1 MALPFV
7 DRSSS
12 SLPID
17 IVGPSSWQ
25 KWLKAQDASRRAW
38 LESTGV
44 AGKAG
49 DFAVLP
55 GADGKVAGA
64 VLVLSTRPS
73 LWDFGSLAIRLP
85 AGTWHLASDTAPVS
99 PTDAAVAIG
108 LGTWRF
114 ERYRSKKANPSLAR
128 VVWPAGADKARAT
141 AAIEAISMARD
152 LITTPSSDMG
162 PAELAAAAQLLA
174 KKHKAKIKVIVGD
187 DLLKQN
193 YPMVHAVG
201 RASVRAPR
209 LIDLTWGK
217 AGDPKVTLVGKGVCF
232 DTGGLDLKP
241 ASGMLNMKKDMG
253 GAATVM
259 AVASMV
265 MAAKLPVRLR
275 LLVPAV
281 ENSVSGNAFR
291 PMDVVPTRKGLTVE
305 IGNTD
310 AEGRLILCDA
320 LHEGASEKPTMMV
333 DCATLTGA
341 ARVALGTDLPALF
354 CNDDELARDLI
365 EAGDTVTDPMWRLP
379 LFGGYRRLLESKVA
393 DINNAPGVAFGGAI
407 TAALY
412 LKEFVP
418 DDVPWAHFDMMAWN
432 NMSRPAAPKAA
443 KPKPPAPSSP
453 RSRSGFHNSH
463 VTVFR
468 TARILRAHDS
478 ERAGCARSGRQDLVF
493 SAPRRLSRLGR
504 R

>member
-12 SLPID
+12 SLPIQ
-17 IVGPSSWQ
+17 IVGQSSWR
-25 KWLKAQDASRRAW
+25 KWLKEQSAARRGW
-38 LESTGV
+38 LESSGV

-49 DFAVLP
+49 DLAVLP
-55 GADGKVAGA
+55 GRDGKAASA
-64 VLVLSTRPS
+64 VLVLSAKPN
-73 LWDFGSLAIRLP
+73 LWDFGSLATRLP
-85 AGTWHLASDTAPVS
+85 GGTWRLASYTAPVS

-114 ERYRSKKANPSLAR
+114 ERYRTNKGKAGAKI
-128 VVWPAGADKARAT
+128 VWPEGADKARAT
-141 AAIEAISMARD
+141 AMIEAISMARD

-162 PAELAAAAQLLA
+162 PAELASAAQDLA
-174 KKHKAKIKVIVGD
+174 KTHKARIKVIVGD

-201 RASVRAPR
+201 RASSRAPR

-217 AGDPKVTLVGKGVCF
+217 ESDPKVTLVGKGVCF

-241 ASGMLNMKKDMG
+241 ASGMLMMKKDMG

-259 AVASMV
+259 AVAAMV

-291 PMDVVPTRKGLTVE
+291 PMDVVPTRKGITVE

-354 CNDDELARDLI
+354 CNDDALADDLI
-365 EAGDTVTDPMWRLP
+365 DAGKSVTDPMWRMP
-379 LFGGYRRLLESKVA
+379 LFAGYRRLLDSKVA

-432 NMSRPAAPKAA
+432 NSSRPGRPEGGEAQAARAIFAA
-443 KPKPPAPSSP
+443 IEKRIQSS
-453 RSRSGFHNSH
+453 
-463 VTVFR
+463 
-468 TARILRAHDS
+468 
-478 ERAGCARSGRQDLVF
+478 
-493 SAPRRLSRLGR
+493 
-504 R
+504 

>member
-1 MALPFV
+1 MSLPFV
-7 DRSSS
+7 DRASS
-12 SLPID
+12 SLSVQFVSQPKWR
-17 IVGPSSWQ
+17 S
-25 KWLKAQDASRRAW
+25 WLKEQDAARRGW
-38 LESTGV
+38 LESSGFAGV
-44 AGKAG
+44 AG

-55 GADGKVAGA
+55 GRDGKAAGA
-64 VLVLSTRPS
+64 ILVIPAKPT
-73 LWDFGSLAIRLP
+73 LWDFGALATRLP
-85 AGTWHLASDTAPVS
+85 AGTWKLTDTSPVS

-108 LGTWRF
+108 LGAWRF
-114 ERYRSKKANPSLAR
+114 ERYRSKKAKAGPKI
-128 VVWPAGADKARAT
+128 VWPQGVDKTRAT
-141 AAIEAISMARD
+141 AMIEAIWRARD
-152 LITTPSSDMG
+152 MITTPSSDMG
-162 PAELAAAAQLLA
+162 PAELAAVAQDLA
-174 KKHKAKIKVIVGD
+174 KTYKAKLSVIVGD
-187 DLLKQN
+187 DLLKKN

-201 RASVRAPR
+201 RASTRAPR
-209 LIDLTWGK
+209 LIDLTWGRES
-217 AGDPKVTLVGKGVCF
+217 DPKVTLVGKGVCF

-241 ASGMLNMKKDMG
+241 AGGMLNMKKDMG

-265 MAAKLPVRLR
+265 MAVKLPVRLR

-291 PMDVVPTRKGLTVE
+291 PLDVVPTRKGISVE

-354 CNDDELARDLI
+354 CNDDTLADELIASGK
-365 EAGDTVTDPMWRLP
+365 EVTDPMWRLP
-379 LFGGYRRLLESKVA
+379 LFAGYRRLLDSKVA

-412 LKEFVP
+412 LQEFVP

-432 NMSRPAAPKAA
+432 NSSRPGRPEGGEAQAARAIFAA
-443 KPKPPAPSSP
+443 IEKRIGEK
-453 RSRSGFHNSH
+453 RISRN
-463 VTVFR
+463 
-468 TARILRAHDS
+468 
-478 ERAGCARSGRQDLVF
+478 
-493 SAPRRLSRLGR
+493 
-504 R
+504 

>member
-12 SLPID
+12 SLPIQ
-17 IVGPSSWQ
+17 IVGQSSWK
-25 KWLKAQDASRRAW
+25 KWLKEQSAARRGW
-38 LESTGV
+38 LESSGV

-49 DFAVLP
+49 DLAVLP
-55 GADGKVAGA
+55 GRDGKAAGA
-64 VLVLSTRPS
+64 VLVLSAKPT
-73 LWDFGSLAIRLP
+73 LWDFGSLGTRLP
-85 AGTWHLASDTAPVS
+85 AGTWRLSDTGPVS

-108 LGTWRF
+108 LGSWRF
-114 ERYRSKKANPSLAR
+114 DRYRSNKGKTAG
-128 VVWPAGADKARAT
+128 VKIIWPAGADKARAT
-141 AAIEAISMARD
+141 AMVEAISMARN

-162 PAELAAAAQLLA
+162 PAELAAAAQELA
-174 KKHKAKIKVIVGD
+174 KQHKATIKVIVGD

-201 RASVRAPR
+201 RASTRAPR
-209 LIDLTWGK
+209 LIDLTWGRD
-217 AGDPKVTLVGKGVCF
+217 GDPKVTLVGKGVCF

-259 AVASMV
+259 AVAAMV
-265 MAAKLPVRLR
+265 MANKLPVRLR
-275 LLVPAV
+275 MLVPAV

-291 PMDVVPTRKGLTVE
+291 PLDVVPTRKGITVE

-354 CNDDELARDLI
+354 CNDDQLADDLLD
-365 EAGDTVTDPMWRLP
+365 AGKSVTDPMWRLP
-379 LFGGYRRLLESKVA
+379 LFAGYRRLLDSKVA

-432 NMSRPAAPKAA
+432 NASRPGRPEGGEAQAARAIFAA
-443 KPKPPAPSSP
+443 IEK
-453 RSRSGFHNSH
+453 
-463 VTVFR
+463 
-468 TARILRAHDS
+468 RI
-478 ERAGCARSGRQDLVF
+478 GK
-493 SAPRRLSRLGR
+493 
-504 R
+504 

>member
-12 SLPID
+12 ALPVQLVTEPKWRD
-17 IVGPSSWQ
+17 
-25 KWLKAQDASRRAW
+25 WLKKQSAIRRGW
-38 LESTGV
+38 IESTGT
-44 AGKAG
+44 AGKA
-49 DFAVLP
+49 DDLVLLP
-55 GADGKVAGA
+55 GNDGKATGA
-64 VLVLSTRPS
+64 VLVLSAKPN
-73 LWDFGSLAIRLP
+73 LWDFGALATRLP
-85 AGTWHLASDTAPVS
+85 EGTWKLDSDTDPVS

-114 ERYRSKKANPSLAR
+114 ERYRSRKAKSGAKLL
-128 VVWPAGADKARAT
+128 WPDGADKKRAT
-141 AAIEAISMARD
+141 AMIEALCMARD

-162 PAELAAAAQLLA
+162 PAELAAAAQSLA
-174 KKHKAKIKVIVGD
+174 KRHGARVKVIVGN

-201 RASVRAPR
+201 RASARAPR
-209 LIDLTWGK
+209 LIDLVWGNPRH
-217 AGDPKVTLVGKGVCF
+217 PKVTLVGKGVCF

-241 ASGMLNMKKDMG
+241 ATGMLNMKKDMG
-253 GAATVM
+253 GAATMM
-259 AVASMV
+259 AVAAMV
-265 MAAKLPVRLR
+265 MAAKLPARLR

-291 PMDVVPTRKGLTVE
+291 PLDVVPTRKGITVE

-320 LHEGASEKPTMMV
+320 LHEGASEKPTMMI

-354 CNDDELARDLI
+354 CNDDALADDLLA
-365 EAGDTVTDPMWRLP
+365 AGRAVTDPMWRMP
-379 LFGGYRRLLESKVA
+379 LFAGYRRLLDSKVA

-418 DDVPWAHFDMMAWN
+418 DDVPWAHLDMMAWN
-432 NMSRPAAPKAA
+432 NAGRPGRPEGGEAQAARAIFAA
-443 KPKPPAPSSP
+443 IEKRVGRSFP
-453 RSRSGFHNSH
+453 R
-463 VTVFR
+463 
-468 TARILRAHDS
+468 
-478 ERAGCARSGRQDLVF
+478 
-493 SAPRRLSRLGR
+493 
-504 R
+504 

>member
-12 SLPID
+12 AVPVQFVPESRWR
-17 IVGPSSWQ
+17 S
-25 KWLKAQDASRRAW
+25 WLKEQTASSRAW
-38 LESTGV
+38 IESTGV

-49 DFAVLP
+49 DLAMLP
-55 GADGKVAGA
+55 GDNGKAAGA
-64 VLVLSTRPS
+64 VLVLSAKPN
-73 LWDFGSLAIRLP
+73 LWDFGALATRLP
-85 AGTWHLASDTAPVS
+85 DGTWKLASATDPVS

-114 ERYRSKKANPSLAR
+114 ERYRSRKAKPVAKL
-128 VVWPAGADKARAT
+128 VWPDGADKKRAT
-141 AAIEAISMARD
+141 AMIEALCLARD

-162 PAELAAAAQLLA
+162 PAELAAAAQSLA
-174 KKHKAKIKVIVGD
+174 KQHGAKLKVIVGN

-201 RASVRAPR
+201 RASARLPR
-209 LIDLTWGK
+209 LIDLRWGN
-217 AGDPKVTLVGKGVCF
+217 ARHPKVTLVGKGVCF

-253 GAATVM
+253 GAATMM
-259 AVASMV
+259 AVAAMV

-291 PMDVVPTRKGLTVE
+291 PLDVVPTRKGITVE

-320 LHEGASEKPTMMV
+320 LYEGASEKPMMMV

-354 CNDDELARDLI
+354 CNDDRLADDLLA
-365 EAGDTVTDPMWRLP
+365 AGRAVNDPMWRLP
-379 LFGGYRRLLESKVA
+379 LFAGYRRLLDSKVA

-432 NMSRPAAPKAA
+432 NSSRPGRPEGGEAQAARAIFAA
-443 KPKPPAPSSP
+443 IEKRVGKK
-453 RSRSGFHNSH
+453 
-463 VTVFR
+463 
-468 TARILRAHDS
+468 
-478 ERAGCARSGRQDLVF
+478 
-493 SAPRRLSRLGR
+493 
-504 R
+504 